1 VIISD
6 NSTVAMTGAQESVAT
21 GRLKEICLGLGVA
34 PNHLKIM
41 VPLKKNFDKN
51 LEILRK
57 EIHHKG
63 VSVIISERPCVR
75 LSRDSK
81 EQIKKKIASL
91 N

>member
-1 VIISD
+1 
-6 NSTVAMTGAQESVAT
+6 MTGAQESVAT
-21 GRLKEICLGLGVA
+21 GRLEEICIGLGVS
-34 PNHLKIM
+34 PEHLIKI

-51 LEILRK
+51 LELLRK
-57 EIHHKG
+57 EIHFKG

-81 EQIKKKIASL
+81 EQIKQKIASF

>member
-1 VIISD
+1 
-6 NSTVAMTGAQESVAT
+6 
-21 GRLKEICLGLGVA
+21 
-34 PNHLKIM
+34 M